1 MYDIYI
7 DNLIDN
13 LKKQDK
19 MQEMYHSY
27 IILEIIQIIEI

>member
-1 MYDIYI
+1 MYNIYI

-27 IILEIIQIIEI
+27 ILEIIQIIEM